1 MILVC
6 VEREVHTEKKTVN
19 AKNKQKT
26 ERGMVMKR
34 KIEMT
39 ITLSFMI
46 LVLTGCGMTK
56 LDLNDYI
63 SYEVTGYDGYGTIQT
78 TFDTDHFEK
87 DAMSAQKD
95 LEDLQ
100 QLSYMFALEAA
111 FSYEWNQQDNLSN
124 GDEIKLVWNIDN
136 DSLEKYN
143 LKLEASELS
152 EKVEGLEEIESYDA
166 FSEIEVNVSGISPNG
181 TLSID
186 SSRAEVPL
194 NYSADKTTGI
204 KKGDVIT
211 IEAAA
216 PDGGDLSQYCAS
228 YGMLPR
234 EDTYEYTVET
244 MDSYAMSLA
253 DIPKETID
261 KMFAEAQDDL
271 TAAFASRSI
280 EDETLQEIEYLG
292 AYFLSLKEDEKLY
305 WGNQNEIYLVMKVT
319 VSNSAITDQS
329 YYTYAKFGNIVNLAD
344 GTCSVDYSAATYP
357 SGSFWGGETVKFA
370 GDNDHY
376 YVGYDDLDTMFNHCV
391 TQSIGSYN
399 YESSV
404 EAQ

>member
-6 VEREVHTEKKTVN
+6 VEREVRTEKKTVN

-166 FSEIEVNVSGISPNG
+166 FSEIEVNVSGISPN
-181 TLSID
+181 
-186 SSRAEVPL
+186 
-194 NYSADKTTGI
+194 
-204 KKGDVIT
+204 
-211 IEAAA
+211 
-216 PDGGDLSQYCAS
+216 
-228 YGMLPR
+228 
-234 EDTYEYTVET
+234 
-244 MDSYAMSLA
+244 
-253 DIPKETID
+253 
-261 KMFAEAQDDL
+261 
-271 TAAFASRSI
+271 
-280 EDETLQEIEYLG
+280 
-292 AYFLSLKEDEKLY
+292 
-305 WGNQNEIYLVMKVT
+305 
-319 VSNSAITDQS
+319 
-329 YYTYAKFGNIVNLAD
+329 
-344 GTCSVDYSAATYP
+344 
-357 SGSFWGGETVKFA
+357 
-370 GDNDHY
+370 
-376 YVGYDDLDTMFNHCV
+376 
-391 TQSIGSYN
+391 
-399 YESSV
+399 
-404 EAQ
+404 